1 MGFDPWAL
9 VIYNPFVTRALIQ
22 KNTLMQFKLTLLIS
36 VASLIFPGMGRC
48 VSQESIEEA
57 SLPPARKALLDPF
70 SFQDHGVLSHYLAQI
85 EDDKL
90 TALKV
95 LLEGGS
101 AHLACQIVDLA
112 ASLTCEKLAFA
123 AQIKMAGQWRAD
135 ALKVVQEMAL
145 EKMPLVA
152 RLLVGAK
159 DAEAYGILKNA
170 NSLSCGQLQFILNED
185 FEPAH
190 RAGALRVAH
199 KLTPTD
205 VEALKKLM
213 NGAGVYEAEA
223 IARCSVDRDP
233 KELAFVIEAD
243 FEPGVRAAVLDVV
256 GQLTKDKIA
265 PLKRLL
271 EGVGSGW
278 YRDIVAAAAP
288 LSVAQ
293 MTFVMGANFEDVH
306 RAAALQVAPHLT
318 DEKVALI
325 KRLIEGVDSF
335 TATFI
340 IKAAGPLSPE
350 HIQFVIA
357 KDFPIKHRE
366 AALETAQN
374 LEDTRILPLKK
385 LLEGTQYDLA
395 KEIAQ
400 AASLLSPERMTFV
413 SKADFET
420 KHRAAA
426 LEVAGQLTQDK
437 IVPLKK
443 LLEGVSAFW
452 SKQVCQAAAPLEA
465 GVLTLVAEGDFDP
478 SHRALILPFAGALS
492 RDKYVPLKKLLKDAN
507 VDRIVTSIT
516 KGVVAHSL
524 EELKR
529 VEEAGFEARYRPLAL
544 DLSPHL
550 TLKKIAL
557 LKELF
562 EGAGSSNTV
571 EAILRAGAERS
582 PGELTFVKKAEF
594 DVEHRAAVLGAVHQL
609 SADHVG
615 PLKALLE
622 GADFVEA
629 RKIVGAAAHLAPSQ
643 LDMIA
648 GGDFKV
654 SHRFAVLE
662 NASALTEERVG
673 PLKKLLEG
681 TDDFVAQDIC
691 RAATERTVEEMAF
704 IAEAEFAP
712 SLRAYALL
720 FVRQLTQEKI
730 PPLKKLL
737 EDLRLD
743 QALSLFQVGA
753 PLAPERLTY
762 VRDAKFAPSH
772 RVAAL
777 QVAPFLHDA
786 QVSVLKTFLERG
798 DLSDYQQNFIIA
810 MTALGESHY
819 FTYLEAFMKDVPPKV
834 VSALVFACAGHGED
848 ALKRVLNS
856 PPKRRAKFLNYL
868 PRTDGWLFDH
878 AGQSQAVD
886 DEVIIPELA
895 KRLGARPHEML
906 ALFEER
912 LGGADREVLTRICD
926 FILRAKDG
934 FRDFNFTRLG
944 WSEDHPVVQN
954 AIAKQ
959 IVLAQDITDP
969 KNPWYIWRQM
979 LNKRALPVDFDAVT
993 PEPKIVAGKRVSIN
1007 PAAIARFAS
1016 GFAIEEASVPDL
1028 EANVLE
1034 RLVNRLEGRMTPQM
1048 ALEIEG
1054 MQSPPISFNVLKVR
1068 TLGTQGHSFLT
1079 SLMHAKKTDFYG
1091 AKLRCLL
1098 THLMTFDDTV
1108 NAPHQ
1113 LSPREARLVHLLTNL
1128 RECDTGQAGDLEELY
1143 NALPEKAKYTAR
1155 SDIFDWENITPS
1167 QRLGYAFLM
1176 RTAGEGVREVLG
1188 QDNVLM
1194 RRICGVPEKGTGPD
1208 GKPLKIEQLV
1218 HQAKYLINFIG
1229 RDLGVPHVD
1238 SFPHDAGLYYQQM
1251 LRFDKAPLI
1260 KMYYA
1265 YAWEEGRMLSF
1276 FRHKINETLKSPATD
1291 GLFKG
1296 LDSLRPL
1303 SMASAQMWD
1312 VNLDGRTRIT
1322 DQGLVALLVQAGIL
1336 RESTNAL
1343 PWGR

>member
-1 MGFDPWAL
+1 M
-9 VIYNPFVTRALIQ
+9 R
-22 KNTLMQFKLTLLIS
+22 FKLTLLIS
-36 VASLIFPGMGRC
+36 VASLILPRTAPC
-48 VSQESIEEA
+48 VSSEVVEA
-57 SLPPARKALLDPF
+57 SLTPAKKALLDPF
-70 SFQDHGVLSHYLAQI
+70 PVQDHGSLHPYLAQI

-90 TALKV
+90 TALKL

-101 AHLACQIVDLA
+101 AHLACQIVELA
-112 ASLTCEKLAFA
+112 ASLTPQKLGFV

-135 ALKVVQEMAL
+135 ALKVMQNMSL
-145 EKMPLVA
+145 EKIPLVE
-152 RLLVGAK
+152 RLLDGAR

-170 NSLSCGQLQFILNED
+170 NALSCGQLQFILNED

-190 RAGALRVAH
+190 RAGALRVADR
-199 KLTPTD
+199 LTPAY
-205 VEALKKLM
+205 VELLKKLM
-213 NGAGVYEAEA
+213 SGAGVYVAED
-223 IARCSVDRDP
+223 IARHAVPRDP

-243 FEPGVRAAVLDVV
+243 FEPAARAAVLDVV

-278 YRDIVAAAAP
+278 CTDIVAAAAP
-288 LSVAQ
+288 LSVEQ
-293 MTFVMGANFEDVH
+293 MAFVMGANFEDALV
-306 RAAALQVAPHLT
+306 AAALEVGPHLT
-318 DEKVALI
+318 HEKVALI
-325 KRLIEGVDSF
+325 KCLTEGVDSF
-335 TATFI
+335 TATFM

-350 HIQFVIA
+350 RIRFVMA
-357 KDFPIKHRE
+357 KDFPVKHRE
-366 AALETAQN
+366 AALKAAPH
-374 LEDTRILPLKK
+374 LDDAKIVPLKA
-385 LLEGTQYDLA
+385 LLEGTQYDDA
-395 KEIAQ
+395 TQIAQ
-400 AASLLSPERMTFV
+400 AAALLSFEQLDFMV
-413 SKADFET
+413 KAGFEAE
-420 KHRAAA
+420 HRAAA
-426 LEVAGQLTQDK
+426 LRVAGQLTQDK
-437 IVPLKK
+437 MAPLKK
-443 LLEGVSAFW
+443 LLEGARAPSA
-452 SKQVCQAAAPLEA
+452 KKICKAAAPLEA
-465 GVLTLVAEGDFDP
+465 GVLTLVADGDFDP
-478 SHRALILPFAGALS
+478 CHRAYILSAAAVLTA
-492 RDKYVPLKKLLKDAN
+492 DKLAPLKRLLEGASGKST
-507 VDRIVTSIT
+507 ITSIT
-516 KGVVAHSL
+516 KAVNGRSP

-529 VEEAGFEARYRPLAL
+529 VEDAGFEVRYRPLAL
-544 DLSPHL
+544 TLSPHL
-550 TLKKIAL
+550 TTEKVTL

-562 EGAGSSNTV
+562 EGAESSNTV
-571 EAILRAGAERS
+571 EAILKAGAERS
-582 PGELTFVKKAEF
+582 PDQLTFVKEADF

-609 SADHVG
+609 TPEHVE
-615 PLKALLE
+615 PLKVLLK
-622 GADFVEA
+622 GADFVDA
-629 RKIVGAAAHLAPSQ
+629 RKIVGAAASLTPSQ
-643 LDMIA
+643 MDIVA
-648 GGDFKV
+648 KGDFKV
-654 SHRFAVLE
+654 AHRFAVLE
-662 NASALTEERVG
+662 NASAMTEERVG

-681 TDDFVAQDIC
+681 ADDFMGQDIC
-691 RAATERTVEEMAF
+691 RVTTECTVEEMTF

-720 FVRQLTQEKI
+720 FVQHLTQEKI

-737 EDLRLD
+737 QNLELD
-743 QALSLFQVGA
+743 EAFSLIQVAA
-753 PLAPERLTY
+753 PLAPERLTF
-762 VRDAKFAPSH
+762 VRKAKFPPSH

-786 QVSVLKTFLERG
+786 HVRVLKSFLERG
-798 DLSDYQQNFIIA
+798 DLSDYQRNFIIV
-810 MTALGESHY
+810 MTALAQPHY
-819 FTYLEAFMKDVPPKV
+819 FTYLDAFMKDMPRKV
-834 VSALVFACAGHGED
+834 VGALVFACAGHGED
-848 ALKRVLNS
+848 VLKRVLNS

-878 AGQSQAVD
+878 AGKSQAVD
-886 DEVIIPELA
+886 DQVIIPEVA

-912 LGGADREVLTRICD
+912 LGGADREELARLCD

-934 FRDFNFTRLG
+934 FRDFNFVRLG
-944 WSEDHPVVQN
+944 WSEDHPIVQN

-959 IVLAQDITDP
+959 IVLAQDVTDP

-979 LNKRALPVDFDAVT
+979 LSKRGAVVDFDAVT
-993 PEPKIVAGKRVSIN
+993 PEPKIVADKRVRPN

-1016 GFAIEEASVPDL
+1016 GFAIEEANVPDL

-1034 RLVNRLEGRMTPQM
+1034 RLVNRLEGRMSPQM

-1098 THLMTFDDTV
+1098 SHLMTFDDAV

-1143 NALPEKAKYTAR
+1143 NALPDSAKYQVK
-1155 SDIFDWENITPS
+1155 SDVFDWENITPS

-1188 QDNVLM
+1188 QDNALM
-1194 RRICGVPEKGTGPD
+1194 RRICGVPANGVGPD
-1208 GKPLKIEQLV
+1208 GKNLTIEQLV
-1218 HQAKYLINFIG
+1218 HQAKYLVNFLG

-1251 LRFDKAPLI
+1251 LSFDKAPLI

-1276 FRHKINETLKSPATD
+1276 FRHKINEALKSPATD

-1296 LDSLRPL
+1296 LDSLRPER
-1303 SMASAQMWD
+1303 MASAQMWD
-1312 VNLDGRTRIT
+1312 VNLDGGTTIT
-1322 DQGLVALLVQAGIL
+1322 DQGLVTLLVHAGIL
-1336 RESTNAL
+1336 QESTNAL